1 MNHPRPEEWAP
12 FVCGESNP
20 EEQRRLADHL
30 RECGACRTEVES
42 WKRSMRRLDAWD
54 IPPRQLIRLPAFALF
69 KLAAAAA
76 LVLAVGFGV
85 GRFSSTAAGVEKVRA
100 AIEPELRKQLR
111 TEFNAE
117 LQAQI
122 KQLQAQRLEDYYALK
137 KDLDTVAVFTDAS
150 LRQTQA
156 RLVELAGYSESA
168 VPVGTSPKQ

>member
-12 FVCGESNP
+12 FVCGESQP

-30 RECGACRTEVES
+30 RECGACRAEVES
-42 WKRSMRRLDAWD
+42 WKRSMRKLDAWD
-54 IPPRQLIRLPAFALF
+54 IRPRELIRLPAFALF

-85 GRFSSTAAGVEKVRA
+85 GRFTGTAAGVEKVRA
-100 AIEPELRKQLR
+100 AIEPELRQKLKS
-111 TEFNAE
+111 EFDVE

-122 KQLQAQRLEDYYALK
+122 KQLQAQRLDDYYALK
-137 KDLDTVAVFTDAS
+137 KDLDTVAVLTDAS

-156 RLVELAGYSESA
+156 RLVELAGYAEGA
-168 VPVGTSPKQ
+168 APVGNSPKQ